1 MMKLHHLGKTGAFN
15 RMTTHD
21 VLVASRD
28 FPGCNVGDVIEIADA
43 GGRSGGGGAA
53 AAVGPRLLAN
63 ISGFKDDLPKG
74 VIGVEQ
80 RWELIP
86 CHQ

>member
-1 MMKLHHLGKTGAFN
+1 MAMRMMKLHHLPKSGAFN

-21 VLVASRD
+21 VLVSTRE
-28 FPGCNVGDVIEIADA
+28 FPGCKVGDVIEIADT
-43 GGRSGGGGAA
+43 GGRGGGGGGGGI
-53 AAVGPRLLAN
+53 VPGPRLLAN

-80 RWELIP
+80 R
-86 CHQ
+86 